1 MRERG
6 IRTGYER
13 MSLTMVLKEEGL
25 MSQAL
30 TTQLSRDALWES
42 DSVLCIKERKL
53 LLTSERGATEQTDVK
68 AIILLW

>member
-1 MRERG
+1 MREGG

-30 TTQLSRDALWES
+30 ITQLSRDALWES

-53 LLTSERGATEQTDVK
+53 LLTSERGATERTDVK

>member
-1 MRERG
+1 
-6 IRTGYER
+6 
-13 MSLTMVLKEEGL
+13 MVLKEEGL

-30 TTQLSRDALWES
+30 ITQLSRDALWES
-42 DSVLCIKERKL
+42 DSVLCIKEQKL